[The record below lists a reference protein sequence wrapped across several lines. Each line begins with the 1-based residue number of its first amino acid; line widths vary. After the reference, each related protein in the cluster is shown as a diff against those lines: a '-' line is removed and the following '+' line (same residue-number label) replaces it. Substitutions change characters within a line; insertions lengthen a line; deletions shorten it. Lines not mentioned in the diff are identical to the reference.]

1 MSVYDLRSISQGGT
15 SEPFE
20 LQVSRGQIPGHTP
33 RNIFGTATAI
43 GTTFRTPWELA
54 NTNDLPFL
62 SAQSQLTLSSSSAS
76 DTAVSI
82 LINGLDDNYEVVSE
96 VVALNGTTGVTT
108 TKEFRFINDLITV
121 VGNAVGLVS
130 AKVGAT
136 TYAAI
141 TAGYGR
147 NQAAVYHVPAGHS
160 FYLMRIDAFSAS
172 ANNDTKYLT
181 FRNHNT
187 FSDGRIF
194 NVAQTSFLQR
204 MDITRVIPFKVPE
217 KTCIEFQ
224 LKLNSQT
231 ADIGVFGEGV
241 LVKEQ
246 GSL

>member
-15 SEPFE
+15 TEPFE
-20 LQVSRGQIPGHTP
+20 LQVSRGQISGHTP
-33 RNIFGTATAI
+33 RNIFGTATAV
-43 GTTFRTPWELA
+43 GTSFVTPWELA
-54 NTNDLPFL
+54 NTSALPFL

-96 VVALNGTTGVTT
+96 VVSLNGTTGVTT
-108 TKEFRFINDLITV
+108 TKEFKFINDLITV
-121 VGNAVGLVS
+121 VGNAVGFVS

-147 NQAAVYHVPAGHS
+147 NQAAVYHVPVGHS

-172 ANNDTKYLT
+172 ANNDNKYFT

-187 FSDGRIF
+187 FSDGRVF

-204 MDITRVIPFKVPE
+204 MDIMRVIPFKVPE

-224 LKLNSQT
+224 FALNSTT

>member
-1 MSVYDLRSISQGGT
+1 MANDLRSISQIGT
-15 SEPFE
+15 TEPFE
-20 LQVSRGQIPGHTP
+20 LQLSRGQIPGHTP
-33 RNIFGTATAI
+33 RNLFGTATAI
-43 GTTFRTPWELA
+43 GTSFVTPWELA
-54 NTNDLPFL
+54 NTAPLPFL

-82 LINGLDDNYEVVSE
+82 LINGLDDNYEIVTE
-96 VVALNGTTGVTT
+96 VVALNGLTGVTT
-108 TKEFRFINDLITV
+108 TKQFRFINDLITV

-147 NQAAVYHVPAGHS
+147 NQAAVYHVPAGYS
-160 FYLMRIDAFSAS
+160 FYLSRIDAFSAS
-172 ANNDTKYLT
+172 ANNDQKYFT
-181 FRNHNT
+181 FRNRNT
-187 FSDGRIF
+187 FSDGRVF

-204 MDITRVIPFKVPE
+204 MDIQRVIPFRVPE

-224 LKLNSQT
+224 FRLNSTT

-241 LVKEQ
+241 LVREK
-246 GSL
+246 GPL

>member
-1 MSVYDLRSISQGGT
+1 MSHDLRSITQVGT

-20 LQVSRGQIPGHTP
+20 LQVGRGQIPGHTP

-43 GTTFRTPWELA
+43 GTSFVTPWELA
-54 NTNDLPFL
+54 NTTALPFL
-62 SAQSQLTLSSSSAS
+62 STQSQLTLSSSSAS

-108 TKEFRFINDLITV
+108 TKEFKFINDLITV
-121 VGNAVGLVS
+121 SGNAVGLVS
-130 AKVGAT
+130 AKVGST

-141 TAGYGR
+141 TATYGR
-147 NQAAVYHVPAGHS
+147 NQAAVYTVPAGHS
-160 FYLMRIDAFSAS
+160 FYLGRIDAFSAS
-172 ANNDTKYLT
+172 ANNDNKYFT
-181 FRNHNT
+181 FRNRNT
-187 FSDGRIF
+187 FSDGRVF

-217 KTCIEFQ
+217 KTTIEFQ
-224 LKLNSQT
+224 FVLNSTT

>member
-1 MSVYDLRSISQGGT
+1 MAHDLRSITQVGT

-20 LQVSRGQIPGHTP
+20 LQVSRGQIPGHTA

-54 NTNDLPFL
+54 NTTDLPFL

-76 DTAVSI
+76 DTAVSV
-82 LINGLDDNYEVVSE
+82 LINGLDDNYLEVSE

-160 FYLMRIDAFSAS
+160 FYLGRIDAFSAS

-187 FSDGRIF
+187 FSDGRVF

-204 MDITRVIPFKVPE
+204 MDITRVIPFKIPE

-231 ADIGVFGEGV
+231 ADIGVFGEGI
-241 LVKEQ
+241 LIKEE
-246 GSL
+246 GPL

>member
-20 LQVSRGQIPGHTP
+20 LQISRGQIPGHTA
-33 RNIFGTATAI
+33 RNIFGTATAV
-43 GTTFRTPWELA
+43 GTSFVTPWELA
-54 NTNDLPFL
+54 NTTALPFL

-108 TKEFRFINDLITV
+108 TKEFKFINDLITV

-160 FYLMRIDAFSAS
+160 FYLGRIDAFSAS
-172 ANNDTKYLT
+172 ANNDNKYFT

-187 FSDGRIF
+187 FSDGRVF

-224 LKLNSQT
+224 FALNSTT